1 MKTHGGIH
9 AHDRGN
15 VAVENEELE
24 ADAVEVDMSD
34 DGDFEVEVE
43 DDTPEEDKGRPRR
56 AADAEAD
63 IPEDEEL
70 EKHSESVQKRIK
82 KLKFEYHEE
91 RRRKEEA
98 EREREAAVQYAESQK
113 NEADRLRKNLSE
125 GEGVLVNEAKARV
138 ASELT
143 TAKRAYKEA
152 YEAGDADAVLE
163 AQMHSLSYRC
173 RLNVLKTGN
182 PRGRLYKINQPQHHK
197 PAPQIAKPDERAQ
210 KWVAEN
216 DWFQRD
222 KPMTRYAMLVHEEL
236 LESGVDST
244 SEVYYDK
251 INEALRSRYPD
262 RFADVEPEVR
272 QPQRKAGSVVAP
284 GGRNTSASRNKV
296 VITSSEAAIA
306 KRLGVSNKDYA
317 AQKLKDMQNG

>member
-1 MKTHGGIH
+1 MSEELE
-9 AHDRGN
+9 N
-15 VAVENEELE
+15 VENVENEELE
-24 ADAVEVDMSD
+24 VEVSD
-34 DGDFEVEVE
+34 EEIEVEIE

-82 KLKFEYHEE
+82 KLKFEFHEE

-98 EREREAAVQYAESQK
+98 EREREAAVQFAEAQK
-113 NEADRLRKNLSE
+113 KEAERLRKNLSE

-138 ASELT
+138 ASELNS
-143 TAKRAYKEA
+143 AKRAYKEA
-152 YEAGDADAVLE
+152 YEAGDPDAVLE
-163 AQMHSLSYRC
+163 AQMQLSKLQMEADRVENWKPA
-173 RLNVLKTGN
+173 RAAVEE
-182 PRGRLYKINQPQHHK
+182 QVEA
-197 PAPQIAKPDERAQ
+197 PAPQARPRVPKPDVKAQ
-210 KWVAEN
+210 EWVAEN
-216 DWFQRD
+216 DWFQKD
-222 KPMTRYAMLVHEEL
+222 AGMTRYAMLVHEEL

-244 SEVYYDK
+244 TDMYYDK
-251 INEALRSRYPD
+251 INEAMRSRYPD

-284 GGRNTSASRNKV
+284 GGRNTPTSRNKV

-306 KRLGVSNKDYA
+306 KRLGLSVKEYA

>member
-1 MKTHGGIH
+1 MIEN
-9 AHDRGN
+9 N
-15 VAVENEELE
+15 VVVENEELE
-24 ADAVEVDMSD
+24 TDAVEVDMSD

-43 DDTPEEDKGRPRR
+43 DDTPDADKGRPRR
-56 AADAEAD
+56 AAEAEVD

-152 YEAGDADAVLE
+152 YEAGDSDAVLE
-163 AQMHSLSYRC
+163 AQMQLSKLQLQAERVE
-173 RLNVLKTGN
+173 NW
-182 PRGRLYKINQPQHHK
+182 K
-197 PAPQIAKPDERAQ
+197 PAMPALQDQSSSSPRARPAIPKPDERAQ

-244 SEVYYDK
+244 SQVYYDK

-284 GGRNTSASRNKV
+284 GGRNTSTSRNKV

>member
-1 MKTHGGIH
+1 M
-9 AHDRGN
+9 
-15 VAVENEELE
+15 NEEIE
-24 ADAVEVDMSD
+24 AVVEDTVVEPGALEVDIASD
-34 DGDFEVEVE
+34 DDFEVEIA

-82 KLKFEYHEE
+82 KLKFEFHEE

-113 NEADRLRKNLSE
+113 NEATRLRKNLSE

-138 ASELT
+138 ASELNS
-143 TAKRAYKEA
+143 AKRAYKEA
-152 YEAGDADAVLE
+152 YEAGDTDAVLE
-163 AQMHSLSYRC
+163 AQMSLSKLQLEADRVENWKPAQ
-173 RLNVLKTGN
+173 RAVQDQSET
-182 PRGRLYKINQPQHHK
+182 
-197 PAPQIAKPDERAQ
+197 PAPQAAPRVPRPDRKAQ
-210 KWVAEN
+210 EWVAEN
-216 DWFQRD
+216 DWFQKD
-222 KPMTRYAMLVHEEL
+222 TGMTRYAMLIHEEL
-236 LESGVDST
+236 LETGVDST
-244 SEVYYDK
+244 SDVYYSK
-251 INEALRSRYPD
+251 INEAMRSRYPD

-284 GGRNTSASRNKV
+284 GGRNTATSRNKV
-296 VITSSEAAIA
+296 VISSSEAAIA
-306 KRLGVSNKDYA
+306 KRLGLSNKEYA

>member
-1 MKTHGGIH
+1 MIE
-9 AHDRGN
+9 DN
-15 VAVENEELE
+15 VVVENEELE
-24 ADAVEVDMSD
+24 TDAVEVDMSD

-43 DDTPEEDKGRPRR
+43 DDTPDEDKGRPRR

-70 EKHSESVQKRIK
+70 EKHSDSVQKRIK

-163 AQMHSLSYRC
+163 AQMALSKLQMQSERVENWKPA
-173 RLNVLKTGN
+173 RAAVQDQSA
-182 PRGRLYKINQPQHHK
+182 PA
-197 PAPQIAKPDERAQ
+197 PAPQAAPRVAKPDERAQ

-284 GGRNTSASRNKV
+284 GGRNTSTSRNKV